1 MEETKNVWPGKPGV
15 IPVTSGKADDPM
27 CTIVLFLIISTLKCV

>member
-1 MEETKNVWPGKPGV
+1 MEETKNIWPGKPGV
-15 IPVTSGKADDPM
+15 ERQMMPM